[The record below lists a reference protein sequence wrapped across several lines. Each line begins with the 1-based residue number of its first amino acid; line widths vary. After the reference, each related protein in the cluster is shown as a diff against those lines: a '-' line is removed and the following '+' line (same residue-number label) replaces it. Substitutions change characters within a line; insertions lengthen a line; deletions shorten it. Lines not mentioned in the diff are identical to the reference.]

1 MVEETPGIMPAN
13 RRERSPHR
21 LYQSLAGAGLG
32 FSQDA
37 LDLGEGFPT
46 FMCVVQ
52 VHTLDGA
59 CTDRGWLE
67 KARLPMVLE
76 ELPLGPYG
84 GSDR

>member
-1 MVEETPGIMPAN
+1 
-13 RRERSPHR
+13 
-21 LYQSLAGAGLG
+21 
-32 FSQDA
+32 
-37 LDLGEGFPT
+37 
-46 FMCVVQ
+46 MCVVQ

-67 KARLPMVLE
+67 KARLTMVLE